1 MRCPFCNHDDTSVKN
16 SRNTE
21 DLSAIRRRRYCS
33 ECGGRFTTFERIQLR
48 DIVVIKK
55 DGNRV
60 PLDRDKLARSIE
72 TALHK
77 RPLPEGRLN
86 RVINGIIRHLET
98 SGDSEVATSVIGEMV
113 MKALI
118 HLDPVAYI
126 RFSSVYHEFN
136 SVSDFVNFISTMTET
151 LEENTDDFEETLSMP
166 QTSGLLSGS

>member
-1 MRCPFCNHDDTSVKN
+1 MRCPFCNHEDTGVKN
-16 SRNTE
+16 SRTTE

-55 DGNRV
+55 NGNRV

-77 RPLPEGRLN
+77 RPLPEGRLD

-98 SGDSEVATSVIGEMV
+98 SGDIEIPTSIIGEMV

-118 HLDPVAYI
+118 QLDPVAYI

-151 LEENTDDFEETLSMP
+151 FEKNSDDFDESVTGVVVLDP
-166 QTSGLLSGS
+166 KNG